1 MRIAY
6 FRFYAE
12 LNDFLPQE
20 RRGRHFLFEYNG
32 NPSVKDSIEA
42 IGVPHS
48 EVDLILVNSRSVG
61 FSYKLKNEDF
71 VSVYPVFESI
81 DISPVVHLREE
92 PLRELKF
99 IADVHLGKL
108 TRYLRLFGY
117 DTFYR
122 TDLDDN
128 EIIELAES
136 DKRVILTRDKEMLKS
151 KKVTHGFW
159 IRSQDPR
166 IQLEEVFRR
175 LDIKK
180 PKALFTRCMECN
192 GLLREIEKKEIL
204 DRLLPMTRRYYRRFK
219 ICDDCKRIY
228 WNGSHYRNMK
238 REIKILFLKTN

>member
-6 FRFYAE
+6 FRFYEE

-20 RRGRHFLFEYNG
+20 RRRRHFLFEYRG

-42 IGVPHS
+42 IGVPHR

-61 FSYKLKNEDF
+61 FSYKLKNEDSI
-71 VSVYPVFESI
+71 SVYPVFESI
-81 DISPVVHLREE
+81 DISPVVHLRER

-108 TRYLRLFGY
+108 TRYLRLCGY

-128 EIIELAES
+128 EIIELAVS

-151 KKVTHGFW
+151 KKITHGFW
-159 IRSQDPR
+159 IRSQHPR

-204 DRLLPMTRRYYRRFK
+204 DRLLPMTRRYYRKFK
-219 ICDDCKRIY
+219 ICDDCNRIY

-238 REIKILFLKTN
+238 REIKTLFLKTN